1 MPMVVAYTTF
11 PAYSH
16 ANKTAPARPARSSVN
31 PVAEAA
37 IASESDIRS
46 GLTENLSRLWRY
58 GLVLSHRRDVADDL
72 VQQTCV
78 RALERATQFQVGTR
92 LDRWL
97 FAILHSIWLNE
108 IRSRRVREGQGFV
121 DAEQAL
127 VVDGARETETHVMA
141 AQVLRLVAALPD
153 AQRASVFLAYV
164 EGLSYKEVAAVLD
177 IPIGTVMSRLA
188 AARATLAG
196 NLKEEGGR

>member
-1 MPMVVAYTTF
+1 MVVAYTTF

-97 FAILHSIWLNE
+97 FAILL
-108 IRSRRVREGQGFV
+108 
-121 DAEQAL
+121 
-127 VVDGARETETHVMA
+127 
-141 AQVLRLVAALPD
+141 
-153 AQRASVFLAYV
+153 Y
-164 EGLSYKEVAAVLD
+164 
-177 IPIGTVMSRLA
+177 
-188 AARATLAG
+188 
-196 NLKEEGGR
+196 